1 MPSNGTPAHAVLDAW
16 RDQGA
21 DRIDPIAFHYM
32 AALHRRAAGH
42 GGETRRVLEN
52 RLSALIQ
59 AYADD
64 LQRAAPE
71 TEGGNRTTAPEA
83 RAHGML
89 RELADELACRTAS
102 RNGTSAAAETELRA
116 AFPEMPALD
125 DVRRI
130 WDSVRTDSQMRRS
143 LEPSSTDAGPLNSS
157 RLVHRALTL
166 MRELSP
172 GYLQQFL
179 SYIDVLSWLQQA
191 SDSGALGTRDTSQ
204 HDNGKARPGHMPR
217 KRRR

>member
-1 MPSNGTPAHAVLDAW
+1 MHSDGTPHAVLDAW
-16 RDQGA
+16 REQGA

-42 GGETRRVLEN
+42 GGDTRRVLEN
-52 RLSALIQ
+52 KLSALIQ

-64 LQRAAPE
+64 LERAK
-71 TEGGNRTTAPEA
+71 TRGDNRARTPEA
-83 RAHGML
+83 PAPGML
-89 RELADELACRTAS
+89 RELIGELASRGAS
-102 RNGTSAAAETELRA
+102 GVGANAVADAEPSA

-125 DVRRI
+125 DFRKIWTRVR
-130 WDSVRTDSQMRRS
+130 SDSQMQRS
-143 LEPSSTDAGPLNSS
+143 LEPSLTEAGPLNSS

-179 SYIDVLSWLQQA
+179 SYIDALSWLQQT
-191 SDSGALGTRDTSQ
+191 SDSGALGSKETSR
-204 HDNGKARPGHMPR
+204 HDSGKARPAHKPR
-217 KRRR
+217 KRRG